1 MSSQGIDNLREC
13 HVPNFVQV
21 CSVDQAVTRVEH
33 MVLHH
38 KEANNAV
45 DIGSFG
51 VCREYRQTE
60 GEVLNG
66 RCYVALHSAGLYQ
79 FLSLH
84 DDTGSRRLQFF
95 IQLNNLALHTKQI
108 AVKSGQP
115 THIQTLG
122 LGSDLQQFPDG
133 VDEALVVVVA
143 HPLDVLV
150 MTLDARV
157 QALHELLMFVPI
169 VDGSTTTCSLLVI
182 TRGMVFLISRIFEW
196 FPWYQNSVSSIETV
210 DPFILS
216 VRQLKLL
223 LETRGVSYTGYI
235 EKKELVQ
242 LVEDSAS
249 VVQGEVESLIQSHGG
264 DVSNRARIANA
275 PSSSQFTGGPH
286 FYEEVED
293 TKDSVWL
300 VQVVPAGALSEPLLD
315 DYSWRIVCNQVAPF
329 AIRTGIFDCRLD
341 RRLCMSKGWHEPQLL
356 LALPKGTRAKDRV
369 VMKTF
374 SSTRPQSVIEWVR
387 DQLSIRVKSIQ
398 NLEEVKCDWLGQ
410 CDGQENSTKST
421 VSSSKDIKVL
431 LLTHL
436 LHPPLFLAALS
447 IKFTGRIKFG
457 MLSVK
462 RDESEMVRKKLKLSD
477 HRVPSYM
484 IITPEKKVVY
494 GRRRFEHFNF
504 DSMNLFLKAVQP
516 EMNDVFLCSLV
527 LVNMLVGIILGL
539 DCVPFTNIIIRIAPS
554 NIRTHKSLIV
564 TLCLWWKRLARCVW
578 NIFIYN
584 FCFLI
589 TWMVILAMSRF
600 TFVGYFAEKILTLLR
615 YVSLNDI
622 GSMIRMD
629 CQLLIIHPYFFLSSF
644 IVFGLASAWILR
656 RKYPIEMEQE
666 SSLSGPW
673 WEVLPVDSHWINC
686 FFRPM
691 STLSRPLPSNNL
703 ELEEGIEMLIERLA
717 VPNLWLQPV
726 IHNEYIK
733 DLPVWKFKSLDR
745 KEPNLNSEPSRVLD
759 DSPEMIQWMMDGDDP
774 RKALYHNT
782 AMHCCN
788 CNLERIKY
796 RNVQSSPPN
805 AKRKVNKTHDCGTS
819 EDCSECVAAT
829 VDTGDVNTMLCS
841 MCKRN
846 NVDNSSQSAS
856 TPCPCPTK
864 RTGIDRLLPAM
875 MPTPES
881 LAWDTDSGR
890 EGSEDSS
897 DEGSIT
903 PVGML
908 PVSECAVCLESY
920 VRGATLCGLPCGH
933 NYHQNCIMMWLSRDN
948 HHCPV
953 CRWPAYKT
961 KPVLTHLHKE

>member
-1 MSSQGIDNLREC
+1 MW
-13 HVPNFVQV
+13 
-21 CSVDQAVTRVEH
+21 T
-33 MVLHH
+33 
-38 KEANNAV
+38 
-45 DIGSFG
+45 
-51 VCREYRQTE
+51 
-60 GEVLNG
+60 
-66 RCYVALHSAGLYQ
+66 
-79 FLSLH
+79 
-84 DDTGSRRLQFF
+84 
-95 IQLNNLALHTKQI
+95 
-108 AVKSGQP
+108 
-115 THIQTLG
+115 
-122 LGSDLQQFPDG
+122 
-133 VDEALVVVVA
+133 
-143 HPLDVLV
+143 
-150 MTLDARV
+150 
-157 QALHELLMFVPI
+157 
-169 VDGSTTTCSLLVI
+169 
-182 TRGMVFLISRIFEW
+182 
-196 FPWYQNSVSSIETV
+196 
-210 DPFILS
+210 
-216 VRQLKLL
+216 
-223 LETRGVSYTGYI
+223 
-235 EKKELVQ
+235 
-242 LVEDSAS
+242 S
-249 VVQGEVESLIQSHGG
+249 VVQGEVESLIQSQGG
-264 DVSNRARIANA
+264 DVSHKARIANA

-300 VQVVPAGALSEPLLD
+300 VQVVPASAQGEPLLD
-315 DYSWRIVCNQVAPF
+315 DYSWRIVRNKVAPF

-341 RRLCMSKGWHEPQLL
+341 RRL
-356 LALPKGTRAKDRV
+356 
-369 VMKTF
+369 
-374 SSTRPQSVIEWVR
+374 SVIEWVR

-398 NLEEVKCDWLGQ
+398 NLEEMKCDWLGQ
-410 CDGQENSTKST
+410 CDGQENNTKST

-504 DSMNLFLKAVQP
+504 DSMNLFLKSVQP

-527 LVNMLVGIILGL
+527 LVNMLVSMH
-539 DCVPFTNIIIRIAPS
+539 FF
-554 NIRTHKSLIV
+554 HV
-564 TLCLWWKRLARCVW
+564 TLCLWWKQLAQCVW
-578 NIFIYN
+578 SIFSYN
-584 FCFLI
+584 FGFLI

-600 TFVGYFAEKILTLLR
+600 TFVSYFAENILTFLR

-629 CQLLIIHPYFFLSSF
+629 CQLLMIHPYLFLSSF
-644 IVFGLASAWILR
+644 TVFGLASAWVLR

-666 SSLSGPW
+666 SSLSSPW

-733 DLPVWKFKSLDR
+733 DLPVWKFKSLNR
-745 KEPNLNSEPSRVLD
+745 KEPNSDSESSRVLD
-759 DSPEMIQWMMDGDDP
+759 DSPEMIQLMMDGDDP

-805 AKRKVNKTHDCGTS
+805 AKRKVKTHNCGIS
-819 EDCSECVAAT
+819 MDCSECVAAT

-846 NVDNSSQSAS
+846 NIDNSSQSAS
-856 TPCPCPTK
+856 TPCPCLTK
-864 RTGIDRLLPAM
+864 RTGTDRLLPAM
-875 MPTPES
+875 MPNPES

-897 DEGSIT
+897 DEGNIT

-920 VRGATLCGLPCGH
+920 VGGATLCGLPCGH
-933 NYHQNCIMMWLSRDN
+933 NYHQSCIMMWLSRDN

-953 CRWPAYKT
+953 CRWPAYKA
-961 KPVLTHLHKE
+961 KPGLTHLHKE

>member
-1 MSSQGIDNLREC
+1 MPS
-13 HVPNFVQV
+13 
-21 CSVDQAVTRVEH
+21 AVT
-33 MVLHH
+33 
-38 KEANNAV
+38 
-45 DIGSFG
+45 
-51 VCREYRQTE
+51 
-60 GEVLNG
+60 
-66 RCYVALHSAGLYQ
+66 
-79 FLSLH
+79 
-84 DDTGSRRLQFF
+84 
-95 IQLNNLALHTKQI
+95 
-108 AVKSGQP
+108 P
-115 THIQTLG
+115 T
-122 LGSDLQQFPDG
+122 
-133 VDEALVVVVA
+133 
-143 HPLDVLV
+143 
-150 MTLDARV
+150 
-157 QALHELLMFVPI
+157 LMNI
-169 VDGSTTTCSLLVI
+169 I
-182 TRGMVFLISRIFEW
+182 FLISRIFEW

-242 LVEDSAS
+242 LVEDS
-249 VVQGEVESLIQSHGG
+249 GECIGG
-264 DVSNRARIANA
+264 SRRSRELDTEPGWRCVRIASA

-300 VQVVPAGALSEPLLD
+300 VQVVPAGAQSEPLLD

-341 RRLCMSKGWHEPQLL
+341 RRL
-356 LALPKGTRAKDRV
+356 
-369 VMKTF
+369 
-374 SSTRPQSVIEWVR
+374 SVIEWVR

-527 LVNMLVGIILGL
+527 LVNMLVGMH
-539 DCVPFTNIIIRIAPS
+539 FFQ
-554 NIRTHKSLIV
+554 V

-629 CQLLIIHPYFFLSSF
+629 CQLLMIHPYFFLSSF

-666 SSLSGPW
+666 SSLSDPW

-856 TPCPCPTK
+856 TPCPCLTK
-864 RTGIDRLLPAM
+864 RTGTDRLLPAM

-897 DEGSIT
+897 DEGNIT